1 MSNRSK
7 GQRRE
12 RQARHILEDEGYHVD
27 TRPDVMYQNTDYFN
41 KFDLLAMRAD
51 ERPVFIQVKANGARG
66 IRETVEWVQENVPL
80 EHVKVEYWVCH
91 DSEGWRILELTSG
104 GSSTVF
110 DERDMDVNMG
120 EGVSEYLNSRDTDAQ
135 TG

>member
-12 RQARHILEDEGYHVD
+12 RQARHILEDEGYLVD

-41 KFDLLAMRAD
+41 KFDLVAMKPT
-51 ERPVFIQVKANGARG
+51 ERPIFIQVKANGARG
-66 IRETVEWVQENVPL
+66 IRATVEWVQENVPL
-80 EHVKVEYWVCH
+80 DHVKVEYWVCH
-91 DSEGWRILELTSG
+91 DDEGWRIIDLHEDGKT
-104 GSSTVF
+104 TVF

-120 EGVSEYLNSRDTDAQ
+120 EGVGEFLNSR
-135 TG
+135 